1 MDNQKRTVKFKL
13 DRKFGV
19 SDNSRN
25 LSSGKKKSYSSNA
38 EEKDARSNTRSS
50 AEGKRFSSDRKFSS
64 EKSPRGERSFSKPG
78 FKSGEMKRPFRD
90 KPFQEREGSPDRG
103 PREQRDFRNSD
114 FKKPFRD
121 RPFGDRPPRDREFRS
136 ERDSRPE
143 RGFGS
148 ERPRRREFNRD
159 ETPANTRPR
168 RPFDKDRGGDRTR
181 RFESEERPSF
191 IRKRV
196 TAEAPAKEFSEEPVR
211 DEEAILASLDAAP
224 ENESEKNFTP
234 PWYKRLLLLT
244 TEKGREREAKFLAE
258 GVRVVQEMLEYHT
271 DILLDIYTVP
281 NFREPA
287 LLEKAKEKEIRLHE
301 ISEEQMK
308 EISSTVTH
316 QGIIA
321 VCRAASVKPDYEK
334 TFSVLTLVDAIQD
347 PGNLGTL
354 FRTAL
359 GFNTAGLILGK
370 GSVNPFNPKVV
381 RGSSGTFLR
390 VPFEVN
396 SDLVE
401 RINFLHSKGYTV
413 IATDLHGKQE
423 LKDIAPHKLKKVA
436 ILVGNEGAGANPSF
450 IDMAD
455 EVVRIPMSSTLESL
469 NVSVAH
475 GILSYEIAHLQKELF

>member
-25 LSSGKKKSYSSNA
+25 LSSGRKKSYSPSA
-38 EEKDARSNTRSS
+38 DANPS
-50 AEGKRFSSDRKFSS
+50 AEGKRFSSERKFSS
-64 EKSPRGERSFSKPG
+64 ERSPRGERDFSKPG
-78 FKSGEMKRPFRD
+78 FRSEDSKRPFRD
-90 KPFQEREGSPDRG
+90 KPFREREGVSERK
-103 PREQRDFRNSD
+103 D
-114 FKKPFRD
+114 FKKPFRE
-121 RPFGDRPPRDREFRS
+121 RPFGDRPPRDRDFRS
-136 ERDSRPE
+136 DRDSRPE

-159 ETPANTRPR
+159 EQPANARPR
-168 RPFDKDRGGDRTR
+168 RPFDKDRGRRPG
-181 RFESEERPSF
+181 RFETEERPSF
-191 IRKRV
+191 IRRQV
-196 TAEAPAKEFSEEPVR
+196 TAETPVKEFSEEPVR
-211 DEEAILASLDAAP
+211 DEEALLASLEAAP
-224 ENESEKNFTP
+224 ENEAEKNFTP
-234 PWYKRLLLLT
+234 PWFKRLLLLT

-287 LLEKAKEKEIRLHE
+287 LLEKAKEKQIRLHE
-301 ISEEQMK
+301 VSEEQMK

-321 VCRAASVKPDYEK
+321 VCRAASAKPDYEK
-334 TFSVLTLVDAIQD
+334 TFSVLTLADAIQD

-436 ILVGNEGAGANPSF
+436 ILVGNEGAGTNPHF